1 MKDKNGFTLIE
12 LAVVIVLV
20 GAFLLVAIPKF
31 KSITEVNIKSASRRL
46 SGTIMYLYS
55 EAVFRKTIYKLAFD
69 IDRGEYWIQILDG
82 NEFRVP
88 TDDPL
93 LGRKKLPNGV
103 YFKDIITQRSLGKSV
118 NGKGEFI
125 LFLPTGFVEPAV
137 IHLETEGGVEYTIAT
152 KPYTGGTIVLDEYVD
167 LFQK

>member
-1 MKDKNGFTLIE
+1 MKDKKGFTLIE

-46 SGTIMYLYS
+46 SGIIRYLYS
-55 EAVFRKTIYKLAFD
+55 EAVFRKTVYKLAFD
-69 IDRGEYWIQILDG
+69 IDRGEYWIQVLDG
-82 NEFRVP
+82 NEFRTP

-93 LGRKKLPNGV
+93 LGIQKLPDGV
-103 YFKDIITQRSLGKSV
+103 YFKDIMTQRSPEKAQ
-118 NGKGEFI
+118 NGSRDFI
-125 LFLPTGFVEPAV
+125 LFMPTGFVEPAV
-137 IHLETEGGVEYTIAT
+137 IHLETEDGIDYTIAI
-152 KPYTGGTIVLDEYVD
+152 KPFTGGTIVLDEYVD

>member
-1 MKDKNGFTLIE
+1 MKDKKGFTLIE

-31 KSITEVNIKSASRRL
+31 ESITEVNIKSASRRL

-55 EAVFRKTIYKLAFD
+55 EAIFKKTVYKLAFD
-69 IDRGEYWIQILDG
+69 IDRGEYWIQVLDG
-82 NEFRVP
+82 NEFKAP

-93 LGRKKLPNGV
+93 LGIKKLPDGV
-103 YFKDIITQRSLGKSV
+103 YFKDIMTQRSRGKSV
-118 NGKGEFI
+118 KGSGEFI
-125 LFLPTGFVEPAV
+125 LFMPTGFVEPAV
-137 IHLETEGGVEYTIAT
+137 IHLETEGGVDYTIAT